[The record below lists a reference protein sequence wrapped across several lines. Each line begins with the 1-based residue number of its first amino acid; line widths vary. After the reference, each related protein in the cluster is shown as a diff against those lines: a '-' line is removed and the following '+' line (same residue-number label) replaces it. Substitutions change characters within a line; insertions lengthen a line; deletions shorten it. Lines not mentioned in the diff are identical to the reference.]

1 MKFTRYFTIIMFA
14 SIGLSSL
21 ITIIISLLGIEMP
34 MWGNIIVGMVSMA
47 MILWTSKSF
56 CEDKKSAS

>member
-21 ITIIISLLGIEMP
+21 FTIILSLLGVEIP
-34 MWGNIIVGMVSMA
+34 MWGNIIIGMVSMA
-47 MILWTSKSF
+47 IILWTSKSF
-56 CEDKKSAS
+56 CEDRESAR